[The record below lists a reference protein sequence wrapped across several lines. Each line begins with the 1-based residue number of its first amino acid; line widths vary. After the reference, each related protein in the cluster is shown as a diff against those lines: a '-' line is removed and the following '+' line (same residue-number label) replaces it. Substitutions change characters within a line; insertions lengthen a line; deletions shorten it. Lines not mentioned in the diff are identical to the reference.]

1 MTNMQ
6 AALGLAQLEQI
17 ELYIEKKLHMADLY
31 TSKLQGCP
39 HLELPTQAQW
49 AKNVYWMYAVLVS
62 KQSPISRDELRKKLK
77 QEGIDTR
84 DYFVPLH
91 RQPVFAN
98 LKLEPCPVSDDL
110 SERGFY
116 LPSGL
121 AITDAQIT
129 VVTKT
134 LKTLLS

>member
-1 MTNMQ
+1 
-6 AALGLAQLEQI
+6 LGLTTRANES
-17 ELYIEKKLHMADLY
+17 YIEKKLHMADLY
-31 TSKLQGCP
+31 TSKLKGCP
-39 HLELPTQAQW
+39 HLELPTQASW

-98 LKLEPCPVSDDL
+98 LKLQPCPVSDDL

-121 AITDAQIT
+121 AITGEQIT
-129 VVTKT
+129 AVTKT
-134 LKTLLS
+134 LITLLS